1 MNLHAIVCSI
11 EFVEGLTS
19 QSLVWCT
26 HGSVLFVHQFGL
38 LEFEL
43 IDAFLSLLLLFD
55 FDDVELL
62 PLRFEVGFIL
72 IAQVQ
77 INFDSACIF
86 GLEAEAVNYVWHAV
100 FVQVLGSDE
109 LF

>member
-1 MNLHAIVCSI
+1 LDLHSVVCSI

-19 QSLVWCT
+19 QGLVRCT
-26 HGSVLFVHQFGL
+26 HSSVLFVHQFGL

-55 FDDVELL
+55 LDDVELL

-77 INFDSACIF
+77 INFDSASVF
-86 GLEAEAVNYVWHAV
+86 SLEAKTVNYV
-100 FVQVLGSDE
+100 
-109 LF
+109 